1 MSSKDNLLQCGTT
14 ACEVRCSISSETDR
28 DTQSVNRSPNSAASA
43 FGASVNGKYE
53 SKLTG
58 PVRVTARQMN
68 PRQLLNLCN
77 TANEE
82 FVPKEAMYLVALVS
96 FKPSVTLGLRSMAKY
111 GNTRTQNQC

>member
-1 MSSKDNLLQCGTT
+1 M
-14 ACEVRCSISSETDR
+14 
-28 DTQSVNRSPNSAASA
+28 NRSPNSAASA
-43 FGASVNGKYE
+43 FGAEVNGKYE

-82 FVPKEAMYLVALVS
+82 FVPKEAMYLVCLGELQTICDPWPS
-96 FKPSVTLGLRSMAKY
+96 QYGEIREHPDSKPMLGPILAPSAPRL
-111 GNTRTQNQC
+111 T

>member
-1 MSSKDNLLQCGTT
+1 VRYDQ